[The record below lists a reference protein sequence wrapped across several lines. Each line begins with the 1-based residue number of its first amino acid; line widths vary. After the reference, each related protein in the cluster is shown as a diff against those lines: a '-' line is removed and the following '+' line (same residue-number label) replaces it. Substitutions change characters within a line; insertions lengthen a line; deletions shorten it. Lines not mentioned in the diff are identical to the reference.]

1 MIFLVCFINVLDIVI
16 LLVFVDFKMMHYN
29 SL

>member
-16 LLVFVDFKMMHYN
+16 LLVFVDFKMMRYN